1 MVGRTVM
8 FGPIIRQ
15 VCCAWAPNPP
25 ELVLGRAT
33 SQPMET
39 HVHGLGAFWLD
50 VACDNANVSG
60 VVSLN
65 WSGRLL
71 MAHLCKCDA
80 HWEGLARI
88 DVGLAQLRLCC

>member
-1 MVGRTVM
+1 MVGRAVM
-8 FGPIIRQ
+8 FGPIISQ
-15 VCCAWAPNPP
+15 VCCAWAPDPS

-33 SQPMET
+33 SQPMEP

-50 VACDNANVSG
+50 VVRDNANGSG

-71 MAHLCKCDA
+71 MAHLC
-80 HWEGLARI
+80 
-88 DVGLAQLRLCC
+88 